1 MHGFSEGGTVRNF
14 EADRLV
20 RIGDVMDFLEKYTE
34 NDENS
39 HEVDLGDFG
48 YETITCDSVVN
59 LDDVAAGLLKRAV
72 EDA

>member
-1 MHGFSEGGTVRNF
+1 MRNL

-34 NDENS
+34 NDEDS

-48 YETITCDSVVN
+48 YETITCDSGIN
-59 LDDVAAGLLKRAV
+59 LDNVAAGLLKIADRRNS
-72 EDA
+72 E